1 LLAAP
6 KDLIIEQRSNMGVLM
21 LDLMGHIF
29 YLLIVVGM
37 LLLSKKIRYGWILRF
52 WGEFGWVMIGVSMGM
67 SSIYIWGFIFMGID
81 LYGFL
86 RWSR

>member
-1 LLAAP
+1 
-6 KDLIIEQRSNMGVLM
+6 M
-21 LDLMGHIF
+21 LDLMGHMF
-29 YLLIVVGM
+29 YLCILVGM

-52 WGEFGWVMIGVSMGM
+52 WGELGWVIIGISMGM
-67 SSIYIWGFIFMGID
+67 SSIYIWGLIFMGID